1 MVIEQKL
8 CLKETQPT
16 HLLKCSRT
24 GKRKVQNRY
33 WRRRDCYSWNRVLTN
48 RIRQTSKGL
57 AIIIWSWPRKNS
69 SVKGLSKEIWR
80 SQIPKKLCKKF
91 RSWKTSQ
98 SRCQDDQHIKH
109 KHGNDAIISRKTP
122 KSFSCTLG
130 HVWPS
135 EKRNRTR
142 KIEIVCAG
150 NQIFRFSFI
159 IFVFSQ
165 PPLTEVDLFERWN
178 LSYQNS

>member
-1 MVIEQKL
+1 M
-8 CLKETQPT
+8 
-16 HLLKCSRT
+16 
-24 GKRKVQNRY
+24 
-33 WRRRDCYSWNRVLTN
+33 
-48 RIRQTSKGL
+48 
-57 AIIIWSWPRKNS
+57 
-69 SVKGLSKEIWR
+69 SKEIWR

-159 IFVFSQ
+159 IFVFLPTSTDRGWPFWKMKVILSEQLTQFFPRESQ
-165 PPLTEVDLFERWN
+165 EWTNERTGMYPTSGHYLIFDCENQNRNFGEVSN
-178 LSYQNS
+178 